1 MSYELR
7 FARSAEVY
15 LSRLDR
21 RTQERMA
28 RTLRA
33 IAASPFGHGTKP
45 LTNAGRFRAAR
56 VGTWRT
62 VYLVD
67 EHAGVVRVETI
78 GPRGQVYRDL

>member
-1 MSYELR
+1 MPS
-7 FARSAEVY
+7 
-15 LSRLDR
+15 
-21 RTQERMA
+21 
-28 RTLRA
+28 
-33 IAASPFGHGTKP
+33 AASPFGHGTKP

-56 VGTWRT
+56 VGTWRI

>member
-7 FARSAEVY
+7 FARSAETY

-21 RTQERMA
+21 PTQERMA

-33 IAASPFGHGTKP
+33 IAESPFGHGTKP
-45 LTNAGRFRAAR
+45 LTNAGGFRAAR
-56 VGTWRT
+56 VGTWRI

-67 EHAGVVRVETI
+67 EDARVIRVETI

>member
-1 MSYELR
+1 VSYELR
-7 FARSAEVY
+7 FTHSAAAY

-28 RTLRA
+28 QALRR
-33 IAASPFGHGTKP
+33 IAESPHGHGTKP

-56 VGTWRT
+56 VGSWRI

-67 EHAGVVRVETI
+67 EDEKVVRVETI
-78 GPRGQVYRDL
+78 GPRGQVYRNL